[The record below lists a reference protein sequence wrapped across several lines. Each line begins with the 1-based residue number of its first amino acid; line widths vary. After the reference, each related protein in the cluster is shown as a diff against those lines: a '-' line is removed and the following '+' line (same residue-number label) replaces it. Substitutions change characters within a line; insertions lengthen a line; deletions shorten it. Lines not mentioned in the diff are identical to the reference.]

1 MIRCELKTIFSL
13 CYSSGS
19 YEIAEADGMNRGT
32 KIIIHLKGE
41 DKRFSLKATVE
52 GNGEN
57 FQLRECYVL
66 IFVNPCF
73 KTSNQKVYD
82 SSCEFENWTW

>member
-32 KIIIHLKGE
+32 KIIIHLKDE

-52 GNGEN
+52 GNVM
-57 FQLRECYVL
+57 F
-66 IFVNPCF
+66 
-73 KTSNQKVYD
+73 
-82 SSCEFENWTW
+82 